1 MTLPVTPPIEPMLAE
16 GTDEIPVGDYLYE
29 PKWDGFRT
37 LAFKDGNDVYLQ
49 SRDSKPML
57 RYFPELLAPMCEQ
70 LPDRVVLDGELVI
83 VTDEGLDFDSLQMRL
98 HPAKSRIDKLAAETP
113 AEFVAFDCLAI
124 DDRDLRETPFAERR
138 AVLERALANVR
149 RPLHLSP
156 ATTDLAEARDWFER
170 FEGAGFDGLVCKP
183 REDTYHPGKRSMIKV
198 KHART
203 ADCVLAGFRW
213 HKDGKGTEVGSLV
226 LGLYTGDGQLHPIGV
241 AASFSKARRKE
252 LVEELAPLRENLGDH
267 PWAHWAEM
275 EHDVGSAL
283 PGMTSRWNAGK
294 DLSWESVRIERVVE
308 VKYNHFDGR
317 RFRHPVQFHRWRFDK
332 RPEDC
337 TFEQME
343 KAPPVELHTV
353 FGAR

>member
-1 MTLPVTPPIEPMLAE
+1 MTLPFPPPVEPMLA
-16 GTDEIPVGDYLYE
+16 DNSAEIPLGDYLYE

-37 LAFKDGNDVYLQ
+37 LAFKDGDDVYLQ

-57 RYFPELLAPMCEQ
+57 RYFPELLAPMREQ
-70 LPDRVVLDGELVI
+70 LPERIVLDGELVI
-83 VTDEGLDFDSLQMRL
+83 VTDDGLDFDSLQMRL

-113 AEFVAFDCLAI
+113 AEFVAFDCLALG
-124 DDRDLRETPFAERR
+124 DRDLRETPFGERR
-138 AVLERALANVR
+138 SVLEEALGRVR

-156 ATTDLAEARDWFER
+156 ATKELAQARDWFER

-183 REDTYHPGKRSMIKV
+183 LADPYLPGKRAMTKV

-213 HKDGKGTEVGSLV
+213 HKDGQGVEIGSLV
-226 LGLYTGDGQLHPIGV
+226 LGLYTESGELHPIGV
-241 AASFSKARRKE
+241 AASFSKVRRKE
-252 LVEELAPLRENLGDH
+252 LVEELAPLRENLGEH

-275 EHDVGSAL
+275 EHQVGTAL
-283 PGMTSRWNAGK
+283 PGMTSRWNVGK

-337 TFEQME
+337 TFAQME
-343 KAPPVELHTV
+343 KAPPIELHTV